1 MQGDRLSL
9 PLSLPMHIYVHSQ
22 RLCTNYLF
30 SYLPVFSFIHVDE
43 EVDEIAIDVA
53 RERTRQLKLLQK
65 LFPDDNED
73 TRLGC
78 TTLFVCVF

>member
-1 MQGDRLSL
+1 
-9 PLSLPMHIYVHSQ
+9 MHIYIYIYSQ
-22 RLCTNYLF
+22 RLFTNYLF
-30 SYLPVFSFIHVDE
+30 SYLPVFSFIHADE

-78 TTLFVCVF
+78 TTLCMCFLIVPGSD